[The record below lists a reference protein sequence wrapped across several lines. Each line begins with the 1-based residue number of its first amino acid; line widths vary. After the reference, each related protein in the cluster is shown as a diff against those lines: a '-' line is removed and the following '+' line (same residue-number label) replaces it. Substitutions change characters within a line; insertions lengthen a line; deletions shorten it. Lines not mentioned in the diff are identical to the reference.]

1 MDDVQRLPKSEDPM
15 NDPSNSS
22 LPNAPAQI
30 APLLRLPK
38 VLELTGLGRSTVYR
52 MMAERTFPSPVRL
65 GRRAVGWKSAA
76 VEEWTLSRPPV
87 SEPPRITGPKR

>member
-22 LPNAPAQI
+22 LPDAPAHI
-30 APLLRLPK
+30 APLLRLRK

-65 GRRAVGWKSAA
+65 GRRAVAWNHAA
-76 VEEWTLSRPPV
+76 VEEWTLSRPPIA
-87 SEPPRITGPKR
+87 EPPRITGPNR

>member
-1 MDDVQRLPKSEDPM
+1 M

-30 APLLRLPK
+30 APLLRLRK
-38 VLELTGLGRSTVYR
+38 VLEVTGLGRSTLYR
-52 MMAERTFPSPVRL
+52 MMSEGTFPSPVRL
-65 GRRAVGWKSAA
+65 GRRAVAWKSAP

-87 SEPPRITGPKR
+87 SEPPRITGAKR

>member
-1 MDDVQRLPKSEDPM
+1 M
-15 NDPSNSS
+15 NDLTDSS
-22 LPNAPAQI
+22 VRSSPAPI
-30 APLLRLPK
+30 APLLRLRK

-52 MMAERTFPSPVRL
+52 MMSERTFPSPVRL
-65 GRRAVGWKSAA
+65 GRRAVGWTSAA

>member
-15 NDPSNSS
+15 KDPTNSS

-30 APLLRLPK
+30 APLLRLPQ

-52 MMAERTFPSPVRL
+52 MMSERTFPSPVRL

-87 SEPPRITGPKR
+87 SEPPRINGPKR